1 MIDLHTHSTFSD
13 GTVTPTELIAL
24 CKQTGITSI
33 ALCDHNTVSGLP
45 EFLNAAEIHNIE
57 AIPGVEFSTEYN
69 GTELHIL
76 GLFIPPEHYGTVTK
90 LLNNMLAEKERSNRA
105 LVQALGHVDIHLD
118 YDVLQANNPGGL
130 INRAVIAAEMVRLGY
145 VNSVK
150 EAFSQWLSEKHGLY
164 HPPRRLG
171 SLDTIRFIR
180 SIGAVSVLA
189 HPFLDLDESG
199 LRCFLQDATEVG
211 LDGMETRYS
220 KFDDLTSCIASKIAH
235 EYGLL
240 ESGGSDFHGANK
252 PDIQLGIGRG
262 SLAVPEEF
270 LNLLKQRRTSVLKQ
284 NSSLKHSV

>member
-45 EFLNAAEIHNIE
+45 EFLNAARMHNIE

-76 GLFIPPEHYGTVTK
+76 GLFISPEHYGTVAE
-90 LLNNMLAEKERSNRA
+90 LLNDMLAEKERSNRA
-105 LVQALGHVDIHLD
+105 LVKALDCVGIHID
-118 YDVLQANNPGGL
+118 YDAIRANNPEGSV
-130 INRAVIAAEMVRLGY
+130 NRAVIAAEMVRLGF
-145 VNSVK
+145 VASVK
-150 EAFSQWLSEKHGLY
+150 DAFSQWLSEKHGLY

-199 LRCFLQDATEVG
+199 LRCFLRDTTEVG

-220 KFDDLTSCIASKIAH
+220 KFDDLTSCIATEIAH

-252 PDIQLGIGRG
+252 PDIQLGTGRG

-270 LNLLKQRRTSVLKQ
+270 LNLLKQRSAAVLKR
-284 NSSLKHSV
+284 NSSLKH

>member
-1 MIDLHTHSTFSD
+1 MIDLHTHSTYSD

-24 CKQTGITSI
+24 CKQAEITSV
-33 ALCDHNTVSGLP
+33 ALCDHNTVCGLP
-45 EFLNAAEIHNIE
+45 EFLDAARKQNID

-76 GLFIPPEHYGTVTK
+76 GLFIPPEHYKTVTE
-90 LLNNMLAEKERSNRA
+90 LLDEMLEEKERSNCELIKA
-105 LVQALGHVDIHLD
+105 LDHIGIQLNYNVI
-118 YDVLQANNPGGL
+118 QANHPDGL

-150 EAFSQWLSEKHGLY
+150 DAFSNYLSEKHGLY

-171 SLDTIRFIR
+171 SLDTIQFIR

-189 HPFLDLDESG
+189 HPFLDLDELG
-199 LRCFLQDATEVG
+199 LRGFLRDATKVG
-211 LDGMETRYS
+211 LDGMETRYA
-220 KFDDLTSCIASKIAH
+220 KYDDATSRLATEIASEFGI
-235 EYGLL
+235 L

-262 SLAVPEEF
+262 SLRVPYEF
-270 LNLLKQRRTSVLKQ
+270 LNLLRLRSTHARNQIISPL
-284 NSSLKHSV
+284 H